1 MGSLV
6 LGGVLGVV
14 GLIGLFVASGAGEG
28 LWYGAGLGLFV
39 LCVLCIFVLIHQRV
53 GR

>member
-14 GLIGLFVASGAGEG
+14 GLVGLFLASAAQHGM
-28 LWYGAGLGLFV
+28 LYGAGLGLFL
-39 LCVLCIFVLIHQRV
+39 LCVLVIFVLIHQRV